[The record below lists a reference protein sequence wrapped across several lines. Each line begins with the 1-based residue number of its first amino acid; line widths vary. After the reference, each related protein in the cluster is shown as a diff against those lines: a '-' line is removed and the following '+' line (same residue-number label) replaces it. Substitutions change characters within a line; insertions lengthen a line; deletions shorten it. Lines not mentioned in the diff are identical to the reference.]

1 MKSTA
6 SAREPS
12 SSQCSATRICRYCGV
27 PLHPY
32 PPISRV
38 PCGGRSQRQTA
49 KNKIAPRCKSSTVPV
64 STAASEALGAEGS
77 GRGGFKQPPSR
88 HGGKRTLP
96 KKGDEEKEKPKAEEP
111 DGGMKHR
118 RRNRRRK
125 NLMVA

>member
-1 MKSTA
+1 MGRRSQRPPRPTLMKSTA

-32 PPISRV
+32 ILQSPGFPV
-38 PCGGRSQRQTA
+38 AGGH
-49 KNKIAPRCKSSTVPV
+49 
-64 STAASEALGAEGS
+64 S
-77 GRGGFKQPPSR
+77 GRPQKTKSHRAAKAVLCPCRPRPLRRLVPRGAGGEVSNNPQADTGER
-88 HGGKRTLP
+88 GRYQ
-96 KKGDEEKEKPKAEEP
+96 KKVTR
-111 DGGMKHR
+111 R